1 MVKELPYMKNG
12 LPPMINVML
21 IASAKS
27 LSATGASHHPAF
39 MSGSLTIS
47 HTYLPCLL
55 SERTLP
61 FWKHLLVVAR

>member
-1 MVKELPYMKNG
+1 MKNG

-27 LSATGASHHPAF
+27 LSARGASHHPAF
-39 MSGSLTIS
+39 MSGCLTIS
-47 HTYLPCLL
+47 DTSLPCQP

-61 FWKHLLVVAR
+61 FWKHLLVVGR

>member
-1 MVKELPYMKNG
+1 MKNG

-27 LSATGASHHPAF
+27 LSARGAYHHPAF
-39 MSGSLTIS
+39 MSGCLTIS
-47 HTYLPCLL
+47 DTSLPCQP

-61 FWKHLLVVAR
+61 FWKHWSLGGR